1 MHDSNSKTILDLNQ
15 LSLSIAGTSILENIT
30 CSFPKGKT
38 IVIVGPSGAGKSSLL
53 KCINRIYQFEGEI
66 SYNKISISNINI
78 RKLRKELAYVPQAP
92 VVFPGTVEDNI
103 LWGRKL
109 WGMTA
114 DYDIASRFLD
124 SVGLAE
130 DCIHRDAS
138 KLSLGQQQ
146 RLHLAR
152 TLAIEPQILL
162 LDEPASSLDAI
173 SKDAFEKLIQQL
185 KNMDPNLTILVIT
198 HDLDQA
204 KRIAE
209 FAILLDKGMIIL
221 KEKAD
226 QFFNRVLDLPQ
237 AEMLQELLAMGNH
250 LEEK

>member
-1 MHDSNSKTILDLNQ
+1 
-15 LSLSIAGTSILENIT
+15 LSLSISDTPILENIT

-53 KCINRIYQFEGEI
+53 KCINRIYQFKGRINYNEI
-66 SYNKISISNINI
+66 SIKDLNI
-78 RKLRKELAYVPQAP
+78 RQLRKELAYVPQAP

-103 LWGRKL
+103 LWGRRL
-109 WGMTA
+109 WEMA
-114 DYDIASRFLD
+114 SDNSIARNFLF
-124 SVGLAE
+124 SVGLPE
-130 DCIHRDAS
+130 ECILRDAS

-152 TLAIEPQILL
+152 TLAIEPHILL

-173 SKDAFEKLIQQL
+173 SKDAFEKLIKQL
-185 KNMDPNLTILVIT
+185 RDRDPNLTILVIT

-204 KRIAE
+204 RRIAD
-209 FAILLDKGMIIL
+209 FAVLLDKGRIIL

-237 AEMLQELLAMGNH
+237 AEMLKELLGTRNH
-250 LEEK
+250 KEEE

>member
-1 MHDSNSKTILDLNQ
+1 MHDSNSNTILEVNQ
-15 LSLSIAGTSILENIT
+15 LSLSISGTSILENIT

-53 KCINRIYQFEGEI
+53 KCINRIHLFEGDI
-66 SYNKISISNINI
+66 SYNKISIRNINI
-78 RKLRKELAYVPQAP
+78 RKLRKELAYVPQVP

-109 WGMTA
+109 WEMPG
-114 DYDIASRFLD
+114 DDEIARNLLH

-152 TLAIEPQILL
+152 TLAIEPHVLL

-173 SKDAFEKLIQQL
+173 SKDAFEKLIKQL
-185 KNMDPNLTILVIT
+185 RKIDPNLTLLVIT

-204 KRIAE
+204 KRIAD
-209 FAILLDKGMIIL
+209 FAILLDKGAIIL

-226 QFFNRVLDLPQ
+226 TFFNRVLDLPQ
-237 AEMLQELLAMGNH
+237 AKMLEELLAIGSH
-250 LEEK
+250 TEDE